1 MTKRSLL
8 YILFFCLSIATRGQI
23 KSDIELSEVL
33 PTPVQ
38 TQSFQYW
45 FDSETDNIHEVSGLS
60 GTYTLDV
67 SSLTDGVHTLY
78 YQAIGNDGKNYGL
91 ASAVFIKT
99 MKGISELSGNMT
111 IPATQLQYWFDSNT
125 GNINIADASSGVF
138 ILDVSSLSD
147 GIHTLSYRLVGVD
160 DGVYSQASAVFLKE
174 MKSLEELSNKAA
186 IAATKLHYWFDSDTE
201 NIQVVSG
208 LSGAYTLDVSS
219 LAEGVHT
226 IHYQVIGIDGT
237 GYDEASKVFVKM
249 PNVLVESTPPAVN
262 GMKYWFDQNMASAVN
277 ISAVNGTQMIDV
289 SALPDGVHTLY
300 YQLTYADGNQSPA
313 IAGIF
318 FKDVKST
325 TPEEGNA
332 ITKYQYWLNGN
343 STWIKTVDITNVSN
357 PYTLYALLPL
367 TKAPVRS
374 SSFHFEVRNNEPTIY
389 AKNDLFVRFHDAR
402 GYFVDDK
409 KPFID
414 YNVKQMVEPVG
425 EIQQIETF
433 DRIEENTIRWYTVCV
448 EAGDTVAFK
457 LSQPATI
464 QLFSPSGEEVYAAN
478 GVDATTWNGVHTWDS
493 ATYYL
498 AVHDVTGNRSTM
510 TLEYMHMD
518 KYDVVDCNVHS
529 VGNGGCSTITFK
541 GNGFRDLY
549 AVDLYTA
556 EGDTIHSVD
565 VSHGSDAETAVTFD
579 FTNVKLESYD
589 AVFHFTEEDRYFL
602 EAITVEEPIDIELTT
617 DVTYPSRFLRG
628 NPTTYTIKITNKGN
642 MTAYCVPVEMKLR
655 TSLQDKISR
664 IIIDG
669 DIEHL
674 QIPDNIVGDSLDEDI
689 KVFIQELLIEKGDLP
704 QFVFYDGSSDGM
716 SYGVSQ
722 FIVTIPPSSTKQ
734 INVNIYGSWD
744 VEFQCHLSKDWYPI
758 SISGSTNRKIKAAIK
773 QETRDWMCCQKE
785 RFECA
790 ADAITSVVS
799 QITPPGWSCGV
810 SVGNTVLQVVY
821 DVWCSD
827 GASLGE
833 KIGNYIHS
841 EGLSLANKIMS
852 SVISC
857 ITANFRARKHA
868 LKEEAN
874 KALDKG
880 DTQEFRRLAN
890 EFDKVVLEENSIVL
904 KVYDGLSS
912 LPIFNCIKLW
922 TWGKPTCPPNPTSGG
937 GRSIAVASFDPNDI
951 YGYLSDAGSKF
962 IADSV
967 AKVNYT
973 IEFENDTAFA
983 QASAHTVV
991 IKDTLDSRYFDLNSF
1006 LPTAVKIGKR
1016 EAFIDESEVMS
1027 GNRTKG
1033 FLKTIDMRPEIYAI
1047 AQVEGTYDMA
1057 SGIAEWRFSSLD
1069 PMTMEPTD
1077 DIMQGILPV
1086 NYDGTSGIG
1095 EVMFEIG
1102 VKANKGDGAQIA
1114 NRAGIVFDYE
1124 EAILTPTWVN
1134 TVDAVAPTSTIAG
1147 GIQAN
1152 DSTLTLRLTGSDHRS
1167 GVWRYNVYAQFGAGT
1182 SWELVAENVTDTL
1195 CDVRIYEDI
1204 DYSFC
1209 VLATDSAGNVERK
1222 EFQPEFSLSS
1232 DLLGDANGDGSID
1245 LTDAIMITYHS
1256 LGAAQPGLN
1265 LNAADVNRDGVV
1277 DLTDAITVVY
1287 RSLGTENGGAGQG
1300 SGAEP
1305 E

>member
-1 MTKRSLL
+1 MDNLKLFVTVCLL
-8 YILFFCLSIATRGQI
+8 IPCAIHGQT
-23 KSDIELSEVL
+23 S
-33 PTPVQ
+33 
-38 TQSFQYW
+38 Y
-45 FDSETDNIHEVSGLS
+45 
-60 GTYTLDV
+60 
-67 SSLTDGVHTLY
+67 
-78 YQAIGNDGKNYGL
+78 NY
-91 ASAVFIKT
+91 
-99 MKGISELSGNMT
+99 
-111 IPATQLQYWFDSNT
+111 
-125 GNINIADASSGVF
+125 
-138 ILDVSSLSD
+138 
-147 GIHTLSYRLVGVD
+147 R
-160 DGVYSQASAVFLKE
+160 
-174 MKSLEELSNKAA
+174 
-186 IAATKLHYWFDSDTE
+186 YWFDSDTSAE
-201 NIQVVSG
+201 IIGEMPSNCIHEDIPLTNLSDGFHLIHLQVLDSEGNWSVPTSRPFIIMPHTEFNTPSNI
-208 LSGAYTLDVSS
+208 
-219 LAEGVHT
+219 
-226 IHYQVIGIDGT
+226 IGG
-237 GYDEASKVFVKM
+237 KFR
-249 PNVLVESTPPAVN
+249 
-262 GMKYWFDQNMASAVN
+262 YWFDGDMNTIRQERLDSN
-277 ISAVNGTQMIDV
+277 IIHLAIPVNGFKDWMHQIHFQVQD
-289 SALPDGVHTLY
+289 L
-300 YQLTYADGNQSPA
+300 DGNWSPA
-313 IAGIF
+313 RTQSFAIVPQGVESKNFDLVGGKYRYWFDGNLSTQQTGTITAPIWSMDIPVSELSSWLHLIHFQIRDVGNNWSPTKTQPFVIVPT
-318 FKDVKST
+318 KDEHDKRIVKF
-325 TPEEGNA
+325 E
-332 ITKYQYWLNGN
+332 YWLNGN
-343 STWIKTVDITNVSN
+343 TKNRHIVTLDENVESPN
-357 PYTLYALLPL
+357 IIRLLPTETL
-367 TKAPVRS
+367 PIRS
-374 SSFHFEVRNNEPTIY
+374 INFDFSLVNGIPTIY
-389 AKNDLFVRFHDAR
+389 AKNEITVIFYDAS
-402 GYFVDDK
+402 GYFTLESSEYVDE
-409 KPFID
+409 
-414 YNVKQMVEPVG
+414 NVC
-425 EIQQIETF
+425 QQITAFEDLAENQSVSLNRPKKDQISWF
-433 DRIEENTIRWYTVCV
+433 KFNVEE
-448 EAGDTVAFK
+448 GDSISFR
-457 LSQPATI
+457 LSQAATI
-464 QLFSPSGEEVYAAN
+464 QVFNPKGEEIYHADGGTSIAYGGCHVWED
-478 GVDATTWNGVHTWDS
+478 GTC
-493 ATYYL
+493 YL
-498 AVHDVTGNRSTM
+498 ALHDVMGSNENM

-518 KYDVVDCNVHS
+518 EYDVVDCNVHS

-602 EAITVEEPIDIELTT
+602 KAITVEEPIDIELTT

-628 NPTTYTIKITNKGN
+628 NSTTYTIKITNKGN
-642 MTAYCVPVEMKLR
+642 MTAYSVPVEMKLR

-773 QETRDWMCCQKE
+773 QETREWMCCQKE

-937 GRSIAVASFDPNDI
+937 GRSLAVASFDPNDI

-983 QASAHTVV
+983 QAAAHTVV

-1077 DIMQGILPV
+1077 DLMQGILPV
-1086 NYDGTSGIG
+1086 SYDGTSGIG

-1134 TVDAVAPTSTIAG
+1134 TVDAVAPVSTIRG
-1147 GIQAN
+1147 GIQTN
-1152 DSTLTLRLTGSDHRS
+1152 DSTLTLRLTGSDNRS
-1167 GVWRYNVYAQFGAGT
+1167 GVWKYNVYAQLGEGA

-1277 DLTDAITVVY
+1277 DLTDAIIVVY

-1300 SGAEP
+1300 RGAEP

>member
-174 MKSLEELSNKAA
+174 MKSLEKLSNKAA

-325 TPEEGNA
+325 TPEEDNA

-374 SSFHFEVRNNEPTIY
+374 SSFHFEVRNNEPAIY

-457 LSQPATI
+457 LSQPATL

-493 ATYYL
+493 GTYYL

-518 KYDVVDCNVHS
+518 KYDVVESDVHA

-549 AVDLYTA
+549 AVELYTV
-556 EGDTIHSVD
+556 EGDSIHSID
-565 VSHGSDAETAVTFD
+565 VSHDSDAETAVTFD
-579 FTNVKLESYD
+579 FMDAELGIYD
-589 AVFHFTEEDRYFL
+589 AVFHFAEEDKII
-602 EAITVEEPIDIELTT
+602 AATVTVEEAIDIELATNVVFPSTFFFGSTT
-617 DVTYPSRFLRG
+617 Q
-628 NPTTYTIKITNKGN
+628 YTVKISNKGN
-642 MTAYCVPVEMKLR
+642 MTAYNMPLYVLCKDPMNAINGNIDIRGLKSKPISLNIDCDSLSAEDCDSLRFLMEILSQDMYFMKTRIYDETFADSIDLR
-655 TSLQDKISR
+655 TALFFVEIPPYSEKSITFTIQANAQVIFRTMSPKAMDPLIATIDNNGKYKVRHKSIKETYCCWRDQIECVLSIASDVASLADFITAFDPSCTTNSIASISSCL
-664 IIIDG
+664 IG
-669 DIEHL
+669 SFN
-674 QIPDNIVGDSLDEDI
+674 QIVQSLDNSVCGAADHGMPVMYEDMK
-689 KVFIQELLIEKGDLP
+689 KVGNGISLIGTLTTCLSSVLP
-704 QFVFYDGSSDGM
+704 WNKVKKILQGISAGTDIMGGGMSALTTITDCMVALAEIFDNPKCPSSPDIRGGSS
-716 SYGVSQ
+716 
-722 FIVTIPPSSTKQ
+722 TP
-734 INVNIYGSWD
+734 INSH
-744 VEFQCHLSKDWYPI
+744 EP
-758 SISGSTNRKIKAAIK
+758 
-773 QETRDWMCCQKE
+773 
-785 RFECA
+785 
-790 ADAITSVVS
+790 
-799 QITPPGWSCGV
+799 
-810 SVGNTVLQVVY
+810 
-821 DVWCSD
+821 
-827 GASLGE
+827 
-833 KIGNYIHS
+833 
-841 EGLSLANKIMS
+841 
-852 SVISC
+852 
-857 ITANFRARKHA
+857 
-868 LKEEAN
+868 
-874 KALDKG
+874 
-880 DTQEFRRLAN
+880 N
-890 EFDKVVLEENSIVL
+890 E
-904 KVYDGLSS
+904 
-912 LPIFNCIKLW
+912 
-922 TWGKPTCPPNPTSGG
+922 
-937 GRSIAVASFDPNDI
+937 I
-951 YGYLSDAGSKF
+951 YGYLSDSGSRAIKEGVTEVF
-962 IADSV
+962 
-967 AKVNYT
+967 YT
-973 IEFENDTAFA
+973 IQFENDSIFATAP
-983 QASAHTVV
+983 AHDIYLT
-991 IKDTLDSRYFDLNSF
+991 DTLDVALFDLSTYT
-1006 LPTAVKIGKR
+1006 PTSIKIGSK
-1016 EAFIDESEVMS
+1016 ESELS
-1027 GNRTKG
+1027 GDRNFISTM
-1033 FLKTIDMRPEIYAI
+1033 DMRPEINAI
-1047 AQVEGTYDMA
+1047 AQIHGTIDDA
-1057 SGIAEWRFSSLD
+1057 TGVVRWHISSLD
-1069 PMTMEPTD
+1069 PMTMEPVED
-1077 DIMQGILPV
+1077 PWVGVLPV
-1086 NYDGTSGIG
+1086 NFDGSGIG
-1095 EVMFEIG
+1095 EASFNVSLKEGLPDGTEIP
-1102 VKANKGDGAQIA
+1102 
-1114 NRAGIVFDYE
+1114 NRSGNVFDSNE
-1124 EAILTPTWVN
+1124 TVLTPTWMN
-1134 TVDAVAPTSTIAG
+1134 IVDAVAPTSTILG
-1147 GIQAN
+1147 SIQRT
-1152 DSTLTLRLTGSDHRS
+1152 DSTLTLRLAGEDERS
-1167 GVWRYNVYAQFGAGT
+1167 GVWKYNVYAQMGDGA
-1182 SWELVAENVTDTL
+1182 SWELVAENTTDTL
-1195 CDVRIYEDI
+1195 VDVRIYDGIE
-1204 DYSFC
+1204 YGFL

-1222 EFQPEFSLSS
+1222 SFEEADFQLTTVTP
-1232 DLLGDANGDGSID
+1232 GDANGDG
-1245 LTDAIMITYHS
+1245 TVDALDVVLVTSYY
-1256 LGAAQPGLN
+1256 LGNNVYLN
-1265 LNAADVNRDGVV
+1265 LAAADVNADGEVNSLDVV
-1277 DLTDAITVVY
+1277 AIQNIYLNAT
-1287 RSLGTENGGAGQG
+1287 NGKVLAPRRRLRKGMQ
-1300 SGAEP
+1300 
-1305 E
+1305 

>member
-78 YQAIGNDGKNYGL
+78 YQTIGNDGKYYGL

-374 SSFHFEVRNNEPTIY
+374 SSFHFEVRNNEPAIY

-448 EAGDTVAFK
+448 EDAISSMEDTSFAMASSRCFVASSAAMTIPLYTRVRKNLPKRVMPGRCICRIRKHF
-457 LSQPATI
+457 PALRLVNI
-464 QLFSPSGEEVYAAN
+464 
-478 GVDATTWNGVHTWDS
+478 
-493 ATYYL
+493 
-498 AVHDVTGNRSTM
+498 
-510 TLEYMHMD
+510 
-518 KYDVVDCNVHS
+518 
-529 VGNGGCSTITFK
+529 
-541 GNGFRDLY
+541 NGF
-549 AVDLYTA
+549 
-556 EGDTIHSVD
+556 
-565 VSHGSDAETAVTFD
+565 
-579 FTNVKLESYD
+579 
-589 AVFHFTEEDRYFL
+589 
-602 EAITVEEPIDIELTT
+602 
-617 DVTYPSRFLRG
+617 
-628 NPTTYTIKITNKGN
+628 
-642 MTAYCVPVEMKLR
+642 
-655 TSLQDKISR
+655 
-664 IIIDG
+664 
-669 DIEHL
+669 
-674 QIPDNIVGDSLDEDI
+674 
-689 KVFIQELLIEKGDLP
+689 
-704 QFVFYDGSSDGM
+704 
-716 SYGVSQ
+716 
-722 FIVTIPPSSTKQ
+722 
-734 INVNIYGSWD
+734 
-744 VEFQCHLSKDWYPI
+744 
-758 SISGSTNRKIKAAIK
+758 
-773 QETRDWMCCQKE
+773 
-785 RFECA
+785 
-790 ADAITSVVS
+790 
-799 QITPPGWSCGV
+799 
-810 SVGNTVLQVVY
+810 
-821 DVWCSD
+821 
-827 GASLGE
+827 
-833 KIGNYIHS
+833 
-841 EGLSLANKIMS
+841 
-852 SVISC
+852 
-857 ITANFRARKHA
+857 
-868 LKEEAN
+868 
-874 KALDKG
+874 
-880 DTQEFRRLAN
+880 
-890 EFDKVVLEENSIVL
+890 
-904 KVYDGLSS
+904 
-912 LPIFNCIKLW
+912 
-922 TWGKPTCPPNPTSGG
+922 
-937 GRSIAVASFDPNDI
+937 
-951 YGYLSDAGSKF
+951 
-962 IADSV
+962 
-967 AKVNYT
+967 
-973 IEFENDTAFA
+973 
-983 QASAHTVV
+983 
-991 IKDTLDSRYFDLNSF
+991 
-1006 LPTAVKIGKR
+1006 
-1016 EAFIDESEVMS
+1016 
-1027 GNRTKG
+1027 
-1033 FLKTIDMRPEIYAI
+1033 
-1047 AQVEGTYDMA
+1047 
-1057 SGIAEWRFSSLD
+1057 
-1069 PMTMEPTD
+1069 
-1077 DIMQGILPV
+1077 
-1086 NYDGTSGIG
+1086 
-1095 EVMFEIG
+1095 
-1102 VKANKGDGAQIA
+1102 
-1114 NRAGIVFDYE
+1114 
-1124 EAILTPTWVN
+1124 
-1134 TVDAVAPTSTIAG
+1134 
-1147 GIQAN
+1147 
-1152 DSTLTLRLTGSDHRS
+1152 
-1167 GVWRYNVYAQFGAGT
+1167 
-1182 SWELVAENVTDTL
+1182 
-1195 CDVRIYEDI
+1195 
-1204 DYSFC
+1204 
-1209 VLATDSAGNVERK
+1209 
-1222 EFQPEFSLSS
+1222 
-1232 DLLGDANGDGSID
+1232 
-1245 LTDAIMITYHS
+1245 
-1256 LGAAQPGLN
+1256 
-1265 LNAADVNRDGVV
+1265 
-1277 DLTDAITVVY
+1277 
-1287 RSLGTENGGAGQG
+1287 
-1300 SGAEP
+1300 
-1305 E
+1305 